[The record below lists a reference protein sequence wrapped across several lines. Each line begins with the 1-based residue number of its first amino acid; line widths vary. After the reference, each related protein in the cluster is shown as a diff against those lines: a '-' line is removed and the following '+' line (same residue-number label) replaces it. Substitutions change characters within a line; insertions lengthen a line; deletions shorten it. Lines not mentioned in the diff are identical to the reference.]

1 MYNRSQPKTLGA
13 VAYALI
19 SLSHQPGGTMNP
31 EISYASQSDKIEPEP
46 TPQSFF
52 NRLIGV
58 YFSPGETFHE
68 IGRAPRLLMPIIA
81 LVVLTLVGSS
91 ILSSKMP
98 WESIMEQQA
107 QRQIDSGSISPD
119 QGELQKEQ
127 MRKAAP
133 IFKFAT
139 PFLITV
145 YSITLVLILAGMA
158 KLVSLMLAFE
168 NNFKSLFA
176 VAIYSVMAVSIISS
190 ILFIVLLF
198 IKPVDDFDWENP
210 LSSNLAALLSLAG
223 MESKPGFLK
232 TFFTYIDVFF
242 IWKLILLAIGFAA
255 VSKKLKTSTALT
267 WVVIIALMIVLG
279 HSSWAA
285 VFS

>member
-1 MYNRSQPKTLGA
+1 MYNCNQPKTLGV

-91 ILSSKMP
+91 IVSSKMP
-98 WESIMEQQA
+98 WESILEQQV
-107 QRQIDSGSISPD
+107 QRQIDSSKVTPE

-127 MRKAAP
+127 MRKVAP
-133 IFKFAT
+133 FLKIAT
-139 PFLITV
+139 PLFITV
-145 YSITLVLILAGMA
+145 YSIILALILAGVA
-158 KLVSLMLAFE
+158 KLVSLMFAFE
-168 NNFKSLFA
+168 NNFKSLFSVA
-176 VAIYSVMAVSIISS
+176 VYSVLAVSIISS

-198 IKPVDDFDWENP
+198 IKPVEDFDWENP
-210 LSSNLAALLSLAG
+210 LSSNLAALLSLTG
-223 MESKPGFLK
+223 MESAPGFLK
-232 TFFTYIDVFF
+232 TFFSYIDVFF
-242 IWKLILLAIGFAA
+242 IWKLVLLAIGFAA

-267 WVVIIALMIVLG
+267 WVVLIALMIVLG